1 MIRFWIGRNKIFEWM
16 NEWFQI
22 FTSPVQVEAVI
33 WLTNYLTMKE
43 NDTKKLKYVPNLLK
57 QVRNEILKAQRK
69 F

>member
-1 MIRFWIGRNKIFEWM
+1 M
-16 NEWFQI
+16 ND
-22 FTSPVQVEAVI
+22 SKYLLLLYKLKLL